1 MKELEAD
8 VLLSKDK
15 FEIVC
20 LSESDV
26 YCGWK
31 LPVQQTQSERE
42 ISNA

>member
-15 FEIVC
+15 FVIGCNETVC

-26 YCGWK
+26 CCG
-31 LPVQQTQSERE
+31 
-42 ISNA
+42 